1 MRQALAPLER
11 VCPRE
16 TPLERGA
23 CGTRPC
29 SRQHALTLSWH
40 AHRNLHLA
48 VVDLDGGFV
57 GTALL
62 TAARSPDMP
71 LSLTVLDGAA
81 LSFADVS
88 AAVDAGCYHAALVA
102 LPGASAALAAAARN
116 VSAVAPVSAPLAFV
130 FDEGRGGSAVASLLR
145 SVSAQLTGAA
155 SAMTTRALLTSAAAD
170 GAAAAALNAGVLASP
185 VHTRVLTL
193 HPVAH
198 AGEHTAAGIAFI
210 DLWIIMLAATS
221 AQLQFYEGTWE
232 RAAGI
237 RRDHTVL
244 ARMTHEVLVAGAL
257 AFWAPVVLR
266 GLGAPLDAP
275 TFFALW
281 AYIWLSLTTFGFII
295 TALMRNLG
303 PARGN
308 LLHTLFLILNL
319 VSSSSVTATELMP
332 PFFRIGLGLP
342 FYNAVAGTRTIM
354 FGSYNHLG
362 RNVGVLFAWIGLV
375 LLTATRAARRHR
387 ADLRAAGKL

>member
-1 MRQALAPLER
+1 MP
-11 VCPRE
+11 PRCW
-16 TPLERGA
+16 RA
-23 CGTRPC
+23 R
-29 SRQHALTLSWH
+29 R
-40 AHRNLHLA
+40 RLHLA
-48 VVDLDGGFV
+48 VVDLDGGVV
-57 GTALL
+57 G
-62 TAARSPDMP
+62 AAMLAATVSPDMP

-81 LSFADVS
+81 YTTFADVS
-88 AAVDAGCYHAALVA
+88 AAVDAGRYHAALVA
-102 LPGASAALAAAARN
+102 LPGASAALTAAARN
-116 VSAVAPVSAPLAFV
+116 VSAAAPPTPLSPALAFV
-130 FDEGRGGSAVASLLR
+130 FDEGRGGSGIASLLR
-145 SVSAQLTGAA
+145 SVSAQLTGAT
-155 SAMTTRALLTSAAAD
+155 SAAATLALLTSAADD
-170 GAAAAALNAGVLASP
+170 GVSAAALNAGVLAAP
-185 VHTRVLTL
+185 VHTRVVVL
-193 HPVAH
+193 HPVAF

-221 AQLQFYEGTWE
+221 AQLQFYAGAWEG
-232 RAAGI
+232 AAGI
-237 RRDHTVL
+237 RRDHTVV

-281 AYIWLSLTTFGFII
+281 AFIWLSLTTFGFII
-295 TALMRNLG
+295 TALFRNLG

-332 PFFRIGLGLP
+332 PFFRIGFGLP

-354 FGSYNHLG
+354 FGSYDHLG

-375 LLTATRAARRHR
+375 LLSAARAARGHR